1 MPGHLPPP
9 EPMPSTAALSL
20 RSYGPDAF
28 THAHDH
34 VQIVLPLAGG
44 MQMEIGGRGGALDV
58 ARGAFIAPGTAHTQ
72 VAPRPNCFL
81 VVDCH
86 VDDIGAD
93 ACARLA
99 AQPWLGLPPSLR
111 HLLDYIDL
119 RRQGGTLPDP
129 LARHCLP
136 LLLQQVAPEAPMAA
150 RLRRL
155 LQRIEAAPGEAWPV
169 ARMAAALHLSASR
182 LHALFKRELDTSPQ
196 AWLAELRMRHVMD
209 ALARTDV
216 PVATLALDGGWSDQT
231 TLTRAMRRATGQT
244 PAAFR
249 RARRAM
255 Q

>member
-1 MPGHLPPP
+1 
-9 EPMPSTAALSL
+9 MPSTALSL

-34 VQIVLPLAGG
+34 VQVVLPLAGG
-44 MQMEIGGRGGALDV
+44 MEMDVGGRGGAVDL

-72 VAPRPNCFL
+72 VAPQPNCFL
-81 VVDCH
+81 ILDCGL
-86 VDDIGAD
+86 DDIGED
-93 ACARLA
+93 ACERLA
-99 AQPWLGLPPSLR
+99 RQPWLGLPPPLR
-111 HLLDYIDL
+111 RLLDYIDV
-119 RRQGGTLPDP
+119 RRQADGLPAP
-129 LARHCLP
+129 LVRHCLP
-136 LLLQQVAPEAPMAA
+136 LLLQQLAPDAPAGA

-155 LQRIEAAPGEAWPV
+155 LQRMEAAPGAAWPV
-169 ARMAAALHLSASR
+169 ERMAAELHVSSSR

-196 AWLAELRMRHVMD
+196 AWLAELRLRQVMD
-209 ALARTDV
+209 ALAHTDT
-216 PVATLALDGGWSDQT
+216 PLATLAVEGGWSDQT

>member
-1 MPGHLPPP
+1 
-9 EPMPSTAALSL
+9 MPSLTALSL

-34 VQIVLPLAGG
+34 VQVVLPLAGG
-44 MQMEIGGRGGALDV
+44 MEMDVGGRGGAVDLV
-58 ARGAFIAPGTAHTQ
+58 RGAFVAPGTAHTQ
-72 VAPRPNCFL
+72 VAPQPNCFL
-81 VVDCH
+81 ILDCGLE
-86 VDDIGAD
+86 DIGAD
-93 ACARLA
+93 ACERLA
-99 AQPWLGLPPSLR
+99 GQPWLGLPPALR

-119 RRQGGTLPDP
+119 RRTGSALPVA
-129 LARHCLP
+129 LTRHCLP
-136 LLLQQVAPEAPMAA
+136 LLIQHLAPDAPIAA

-155 LQRIEAAPGEAWPV
+155 LQRIEAAPGAAWPV
-169 ARMAAALHLSASR
+169 ERMAAELHISSSR

-196 AWLAELRMRHVMD
+196 AWLAELRLRHVMD
-209 ALARTDV
+209 ALASTHT
-216 PVATLALDGGWSDQT
+216 PVATLAIEGGWSDQT